1 MIIRT
6 DFDGDDN
13 DELKDAQNRLYGWA
27 VGWIVNQAWNFYR
40 YAEEVRGTPEDEKLP
55 GLEWLPKLNASAFD
69 HRVVQETHDILAAGY
84 RQVHKLGEKHWE
96 DRGDPKA
103 LEAGW
108 EVCVRQEVQRWMA
121 DPFIVR
127 AIVMATQY
135 ANKSEGLAAERTLA
149 RYLREMYGLMPPAAA
164 TDQPYGAEAEEDC
177 NVEEEVPDEDD
188 VPCTLEDLAEYEATQ
203 EEPEWESDEDD
214 DEEESEEDEDGEDN
228 GDGDDRC
235 DDNGDD
241 DEPRLEEASQ
251 SARCDAL
258 TSALGDA
265 SDSELLA
272 AIDAGPDSLAA
283 LVRDGYLATAQA
295 WDEGHLHPDSQD
307 AADRSVLLERRA
319 RRAKRFYEGL
329 SEGRKAVVVEAA
341 GLVGIRDVDDWVE
354 SLFLA

>member
-1 MIIRT
+1 MIFRT
-6 DFDGDDN
+6 EFDGDDN
-13 DELKDAQNRLYGWA
+13 EELKDAQNRLYSWA
-27 VGWIVNQAWNFYR
+27 VRWIVDQAWNFYR

-55 GLEWLPKLNASAFD
+55 GLDWLAKLNASAFD

-84 RQVHKLGEKHWE
+84 RQMHKMGEKHWE
-96 DRGDPKA
+96 ERGDPKA

-108 EVCVRQEVQRWMA
+108 ELCVRQEVQRWMA

-149 RYLREMYGLMPPAAA
+149 RYLREMYGLTPLAAA
-164 TDQPYGAEAEEDC
+164 TDATSGAEQD
-177 NVEEEVPDEDD
+177 VEEECEEEVGEEDD

-214 DEEESEEDEDGEDN
+214 DEEESDEDD
-228 GDGDDRC
+228 DG

-251 SARCDAL
+251 TARCDAL
-258 TSALGDA
+258 TSALGDTA
-265 SDSELLA
+265 NADLLT
-272 AIDAGPDSLAA
+272 AIDASPEALAA
-283 LVRDGYLATAQA
+283 LVREGYLPTAQA

-307 AADRSVLLERRA
+307 AAERSVLLDRRARWAKRFFEGLSDERRA
-319 RRAKRFYEGL
+319 
-329 SEGRKAVVVEAA
+329 VVLEAARLLKIAEPDEWVEA
-341 GLVGIRDVDDWVE
+341 LRQV
-354 SLFLA
+354 